1 MEIFG
6 VESLVLYPAQ
16 ISIICSEEDKIL
28 ISCFPGPLARDIQE
42 MDEVMPPL
50 SREPVLSSREQS
62 KDSTSTNYWLEVKEF
77 SIETKTSL
85 HDPLWSLAAAIKQEF
100 EFLIKAR
107 LNSVGAAL
115 GGCYKPRVF
124 VCRSVKF
131 IFYFQ

>member
-62 KDSTSTNYWLEVKEF
+62 KDSTSTNYWLEVEEF

-85 HDPLWSLAAAIKQEF
+85 HDPLLPGASWPLLLNRNVNFWSK
-100 EFLIKAR
+100 
-107 LNSVGAAL
+107 LNSAQLGLLLHRQAL
-115 GGCYKPRVF
+115 FAEV
-124 VCRSVKF
+124 
-131 IFYFQ
+131 

>member
-50 SREPVLSSREQS
+50 IRSQYYPAES
-62 KDSTSTNYWLEVKEF
+62 KA
-77 SIETKTSL
+77 KTPPAPAT
-85 HDPLWSLAAAIKQEF
+85 DWK
-100 EFLIKAR
+100 
-107 LNSVGAAL
+107 
-115 GGCYKPRVF
+115 
-124 VCRSVKF
+124 
-131 IFYFQ
+131 